1 MLIDDFICNWD
12 ECNKVTIDILKSISD
27 EIYYS
32 KSFNT
37 RFTSFS
43 WEFACLVTTRQMYI
57 NGFLSKQINGN
68 SESELMEIVEKFSKK
83 QMIKKL
89 NETNKK
95 IKKIIKDKDTNLVEF
110 FENKTSKFSIISWL
124 MQHEQL
130 HYGKLMIYLANLN
143 IKRPKSFKSM
153 WGI

>member
-1 MLIDDFICNWD
+1 
-12 ECNKVTIDILKSISD
+12 
-27 EIYYS
+27 
-32 KSFNT
+32 
-37 RFTSFS
+37 
-43 WEFACLVTTRQMYI
+43 
-57 NGFLSKQINGN
+57 
-68 SESELMEIVEKFSKK
+68 
-83 QMIKKL
+83 MIKKL